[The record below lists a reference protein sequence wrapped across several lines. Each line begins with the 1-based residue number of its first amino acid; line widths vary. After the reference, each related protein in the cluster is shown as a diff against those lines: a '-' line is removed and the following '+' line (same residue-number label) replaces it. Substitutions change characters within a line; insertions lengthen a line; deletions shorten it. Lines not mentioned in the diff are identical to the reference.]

1 MSTGHSHV
9 PLTTSLGARRR
20 TSVLLLNGSSFHY
33 GDGRTNHTF
42 EAQAESRS
50 ASQDSTGMPLCAGIP
65 HLSN

>member
-1 MSTGHSHV
+1 MFFQL
-9 PLTTSLGARRR
+9 P
-20 TSVLLLNGSSFHY
+20 SVAQDGVSISVTDYWFDGGPGYFHY